1 MKKYAPLCEYLTQ
14 QASPVV
20 RMSFDQ
26 IERVIGEKLPPSA
39 LRHRAW
45 WSNNP
50 MNNVMTNAWIEA
62 GFQSEEV
69 DMKAR
74 RLVFRRV
81 HSKPFLTDQ
90 VSPGAG
96 TGRHPLIGWMKGT
109 LTLADGV
116 DLTQPADPEWG
127 EVAYGSRDWDQE
139 DRT

>member
-1 MKKYAPLCEYLTQ
+1 MSKYAPLTQYLGNQPT
-14 QASPVV
+14 PVV
-20 RMSFDQ
+20 RMSFEQ

-45 WSNNP
+45 WSNNDT
-50 MNNVMTNAWIEA
+50 NNVMTRAWLEA
-62 GFQSEEV
+62 GFQSERV

-81 HSKPFLTDQ
+81 RAKASLTGQ
-90 VSPGAG
+90 APAEAN

-109 LTLADGV
+109 LTVADGV

-127 EVAYGSRDWDQE
+127 DVAYGSGHWK
-139 DRT
+139 DRQ